1 MWKAPNRPKHEIT
14 QNFNSGIVKIYQ
26 TVNSAMPGCKA
37 VEALQ
42 DPPLTLRYEEQR
54 TGVTR
59 YYAAKQANIQIDRV
73 LRCPRV
79 AGIDTQSVAET
90 EDGEQYRLVQIQSVS
105 GVWPDCVDI
114 SLTKIVQKLEVIASE
129 ME

>member
-1 MWKAPNRPKHEIT
+1 MWKAPGRPNHEIT
-14 QNFNSGIVKIYQ
+14 QPFTSGIVKIYR
-26 TVNSAMPGCKA
+26 TVNGARPGQKA
-37 VEALQ
+37 AEILQ
-42 DPPLTLRYEEQR
+42 DPPMTLRYEEQR

-90 EDGEQYRLVQIQSVS
+90 EDGEQYRIAQIQSVS
-105 GVWPDCVDI
+105 GVWPDCVDL
-114 SLTKIVQKLEVIASE
+114 SLTKIVQKLEVIANG
-129 ME
+129 MA